1 MNDMRK
7 WKILLI
13 ASGML
18 FLTFLICFPIWM
30 AVTGTVSSQ
39 WELERNL
46 SPVFA
51 GTEGTASWP
60 LLPAAPTLKSLVE
73 VLLDSPGFFVMFWNS
88 VLISFCILAG
98 QLLVAVPG
106 AWALASFPL
115 RGKKPILNLYIVLML
130 MPFQVLMFPQYL
142 VLSDLGLLD
151 TLDAVILPAVF
162 STFPVFLLHRFFK
175 AIPQEIIE
183 AARLD
188 GAGEWRIF
196 WQIGIPMGT
205 PGILSVCI
213 LTFLDS
219 WNMIEQPMTYLKTK
233 SLWPLSLFLPEI
245 GMAEMGLGF
254 AAAFMMLLPAML
266 LFLGFQEYLEQGI
279 AMSGGKDSYVSEKR

>member
-1 MNDMRK
+1 
-7 WKILLI
+7 
-13 ASGML
+13 
-18 FLTFLICFPIWM
+18 M
-30 AVTGTVSSQ
+30 A
-39 WELERNL
+39 N
-46 SPVFA
+46 
-51 GTEGTASWP
+51 WP

-73 VLLDSPGFFVMFWNS
+73 VLLDSPGFFTMFWNS
-88 VLISFCILAG
+88 VTISLFILSG
-98 QLLVAVPG
+98 QLLVDVSA
-106 AWALASFPL
+106 AWALARFPL
-115 RGKKPILNLYIVLML
+115 KTKKAILNLYIVLML

-142 VLSDLGLLD
+142 VLNDLGLLD
-151 TLDAVILPAVF
+151 TLGAVILPAVF
-162 STFPVFLLHRFFK
+162 STFPVFILHRFFK

-188 GAGEWRIF
+188 GAGELRIF
-196 WQIGIPMGT
+196 CQIGFPMGA

-254 AAAFMMLLPAML
+254 AAALMMLIPAQL
-266 LFLGFQEYLEQGI
+266 LFLGCQEYLEQGI
-279 AMSGGKDSYVSEKR
+279 AMSGGKD

>member
-1 MNDMRK
+1 MQKTKM
-7 WKILLI
+7 ILI
-13 ASGML
+13 AAMML
-18 FLTFLICFPIWM
+18 LLSFLICFPIWV
-30 AVTGTVSSQ
+30 AITGTFSAQ
-39 WELERNL
+39 WELEMNL

-51 GTEGTASWP
+51 GTEGTANWP

-73 VLLDSPGFFVMFWNS
+73 VLLDSPGFFAMFWNS
-88 VLISFCILAG
+88 VTISFFILAG
-98 QLLVAVPG
+98 QLLVDVPA
-106 AWALASFPL
+106 AWALARFPL
-115 RGKKPILNLYIVLML
+115 KGKKSILNLYIVLML

-142 VLSDLGLLD
+142 VLNDLNLLD
-151 TLDAVILPAVF
+151 TLGAVILPAVF
-162 STFPVFLLHRFFK
+162 STFPVFILHRFFK

-188 GAGEWRIF
+188 GAGELQIF
-196 WQIGIPMGT
+196 CQIGIPMGA

-245 GMAEMGLGF
+245 GMEEMGLGF
-254 AAAFMMLLPAML
+254 ASALMMLIPALL
-266 LFLGFQEYLEQGI
+266 LFLGCQEYLEQGI
-279 AMSGGKDSYVSEKR
+279 AMSGGKD

>member
-1 MNDMRK
+1 MQKTKM
-7 WKILLI
+7 ILI
-13 ASGML
+13 AAMML
-18 FLTFLICFPIWM
+18 LLSFLICFPIWV
-30 AVTGTVSSQ
+30 AITGTFSAQ
-39 WELERNL
+39 WELEMNL

-51 GTEGTASWP
+51 GTEGIANWP

-88 VLISFCILAG
+88 VTISFFILAG
-98 QLLVAVPG
+98 QLLVDVPA
-106 AWALASFPL
+106 AWALARFPL
-115 RGKKPILNLYIVLML
+115 KGKKSILNLYIVLML

-142 VLSDLGLLD
+142 VLNDLNLLD
-151 TLDAVILPAVF
+151 TLGAVILPAVF
-162 STFPVFLLHRFFK
+162 STFPVFILHRFFK

-188 GAGEWRIF
+188 GAGELRIF
-196 WQIGIPMGT
+196 CHIGIPMGA
-205 PGILSVCI
+205 PGIFSVCI

-245 GMAEMGLGF
+245 GMEEMGLGF
-254 AAAFMMLLPAML
+254 AAALMMLIPALL
-266 LFLGFQEYLEQGI
+266 LFLGCQEYLEQGI
-279 AMSGGKDSYVSEKR
+279 AMSGGKD

>member
-1 MNDMRK
+1 MQKTKM
-7 WKILLI
+7 ILI
-13 ASGML
+13 AAMML
-18 FLTFLICFPIWM
+18 FLSFLICFPIWI
-30 AVTGTVSSQ
+30 AITGTFSAQ
-39 WELERNL
+39 WELEMNL

-51 GTEGTASWP
+51 GTEETANWP

-73 VLLDSPGFFVMFWNS
+73 VLLDSPGFFAMFWNS
-88 VLISFCILAG
+88 VNISFFILAG
-98 QLLVAVPG
+98 QLLVDVPA
-106 AWALASFPL
+106 AWTLARFPL
-115 RGKKPILNLYIVLML
+115 KGKKAILNLYIVLML

-142 VLSDLGLLD
+142 VLNDLNLLN
-151 TLDAVILPAVF
+151 TLGAVILPAVF
-162 STFPVFLLHRFFK
+162 STFPVFILHRFFK

-188 GAGEWRIF
+188 GAGELQIF
-196 WQIGIPMGT
+196 WQMGIPMGA

-245 GMAEMGLGF
+245 GMEEMGLGF
-254 AAAFMMLLPAML
+254 AAALMMLIPALL
-266 LFLGFQEYLEQGI
+266 LFLGCQEYLEQGI
-279 AMSGGKDSYVSEKR
+279 AMSGGKD